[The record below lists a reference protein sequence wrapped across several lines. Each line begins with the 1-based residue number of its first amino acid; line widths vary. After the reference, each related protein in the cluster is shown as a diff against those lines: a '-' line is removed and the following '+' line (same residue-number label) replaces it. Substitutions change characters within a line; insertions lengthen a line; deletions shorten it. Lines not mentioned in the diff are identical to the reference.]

1 MMDRGRTVALS
12 AGIALAALAFAPPAS
27 AVGVFF
33 GFAPPVYYPPAYY
46 PPPIY
51 YPPPLYYPPPAYYPP
66 PPVYYTPPPPL
77 YAPPAYQP
85 PPGGVATTCY
95 AGAFVCPMQSRVSI
109 GTTCWCPDNAGARA
123 YGRAG

>member
-1 MMDRGRTVALS
+1 MMMDRSRTVALC
-12 AGIALAALAFAPPAS
+12 AAIMALGALASARPAS
-27 AVGVFF
+27 ARVFF

-51 YPPPLYYPPPAYYPP
+51 YPPPVYYPP
-66 PPVYYTPPPPL
+66 PPVYYTPPPPP
-77 YAPPAYQP
+77 YTPPAYQP
-85 PPGGVATTCY
+85 PPSGVATTCY